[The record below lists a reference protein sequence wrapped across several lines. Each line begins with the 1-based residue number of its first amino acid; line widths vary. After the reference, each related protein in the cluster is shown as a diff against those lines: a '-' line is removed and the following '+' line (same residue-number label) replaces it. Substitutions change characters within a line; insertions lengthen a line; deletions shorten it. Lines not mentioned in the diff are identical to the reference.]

1 MLNTMNYN
9 PIERDALDK
18 KLNLPEK
25 IIIYPRCGQKLIY
38 KTFGNS
44 SEVECETENCL
55 YTAIRWI

>member
-1 MLNTMNYN
+1 MLNTRNYN

-18 KLNLPEK
+18 KMNLPEK
-25 IIIYPRCGQKLIY
+25 IVICSRCGQKLIY

-55 YTAIRWI
+55 YTAIRGI